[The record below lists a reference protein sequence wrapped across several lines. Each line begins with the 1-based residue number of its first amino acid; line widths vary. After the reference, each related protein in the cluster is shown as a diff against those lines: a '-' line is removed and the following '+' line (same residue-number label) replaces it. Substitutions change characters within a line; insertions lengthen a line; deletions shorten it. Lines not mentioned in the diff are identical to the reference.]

1 MSTDVN
7 TDVPAPRSSEA
18 TETALVQYCT
28 FWVDDLYLGL
38 DALTVQE
45 VLRSPGLTPVP
56 LAPPAIRGL
65 INLRGQIV
73 TAVDLGAR
81 LGREPRERRMNV
93 VVRALEGSVSLLVDR
108 IDDVVDVARSQHES
122 VPTTLSGVAREHIR
136 ATCTLPHQ
144 LLLILDVARVTTF
157 RKDVD

>member
-1 MSTDVN
+1 MSTDAL
-7 TDVPAPRSSEA
+7 TRSASSADTAADVGY
-18 TETALVQYCT
+18 VQYCT
-28 FWVDDLYLGL
+28 FWVDDLYLGI
-38 DALTVQE
+38 DALGVQE

-93 VVRALEGSVSLLVDR
+93 VVRALDGSVGLLVDR
-108 IDDVVDVARSQHES
+108 IDDVVNVAHGDHEA
-122 VPTTLSGVAREHIR
+122 VPTTLTGAPRTLIK
-136 ATCTLPHQ
+136 ATCTLPHA
-144 LLLILDVARVTTF
+144 LLLILDAARVTAV
-157 RKDVD
+157 RRDGD

>member
-1 MSTDVN
+1 MSTDLA
-7 TDVPAPRSSEA
+7 TDVPAPRSGEA
-18 TETALVQYCT
+18 TETGFVQYCT

-45 VLRSPGLTPVP
+45 VLRSPGLTAVP

-81 LGREPRERRMNV
+81 LGREPQERRMNV

-108 IDDVVDVARSQHES
+108 IDDVVDVARSEHEG
-122 VPTTLSGVAREHIR
+122 VPTTLNGVAKDLIK
-136 ATCTLPHQ
+136 ATCTLPHS
-144 LLLILDVARVTTF
+144 LLLILDVARVTAV
-157 RKDVD
+157 RKED

>member
-1 MSTDVN
+1 MSTDLV
-7 TDVPAPRSSEA
+7 TDVPAPRSGEA
-18 TETALVQYCT
+18 TETGLIQYCT

-108 IDDVVDVARSQHES
+108 IDDVVDVARSEHES
-122 VPTTLSGVAREHIR
+122 VPTTLNGVAKEHIK
-136 ATCTLPHQ
+136 ATCTLPSS
-144 LLLILDVARVTTF
+144 LLLILDVARVTAF